1 MVLQLEVQR
10 DQSQQ
15 GMARQQKKRIGI
27 IHQPGPAQWQHRGH
41 SKRFGNPVPTTQK
54 VDLHCLEIPDIP
66 FFFFVFIFNKRRLQ
80 ETVRPQVHS
89 RTNQRDLKS
98 PPLEPQTLITIRKYP
113 HYIETHETLGI
124 TIYNVTLH
132 FAPYTTL
139 PPHIHIPPYPS
150 ISFPSAL
157 IQAFHQWRELPSFDY
172 SLGLAK
178 GPPLVRE
185 RWALEIASCGISLAG
200 WNSQN

>member
-66 FFFFVFIFNKRRLQ
+66 FFFCLYLQ
-80 ETVRPQVHS
+80 QKEIAGNCETPSTQSHKPEGFEVTTS
-89 RTNQRDLKS
+89 RTTNLN
-98 PPLEPQTLITIRKYP
+98 
-113 HYIETHETLGI
+113 HY
-124 TIYNVTLH
+124 
-132 FAPYTTL
+132 
-139 PPHIHIPPYPS
+139 S
-150 ISFPSAL
+150 
-157 IQAFHQWRELPSFDY
+157 
-172 SLGLAK
+172 
-178 GPPLVRE
+178 
-185 RWALEIASCGISLAG
+185 
-200 WNSQN
+200 

>member
-1 MVLQLEVQR
+1 MSRNTRYSV
-10 DQSQQ
+10 
-15 GMARQQKKRIGI
+15 
-27 IHQPGPAQWQHRGH
+27 
-41 SKRFGNPVPTTQK
+41 
-54 VDLHCLEIPDIP
+54 
-66 FFFFVFIFNKRRLQ
+66 FFVVFIFNKRRLQ

-150 ISFPSAL
+150 HQHLYKHSTSEETSIFRLQPWAGQGSTFGKRAMSIRNRFVRDISCRLKFSKL
-157 IQAFHQWRELPSFDY
+157 IICNSFFLQKLFT
-172 SLGLAK
+172 SFLLK
-178 GPPLVRE
+178 E
-185 RWALEIASCGISLAG
+185 
-200 WNSQN
+200 